1 MNLDRRQIAVIS
13 TAAAFVVVFA
23 ALAFFLFRAVSARAA
38 AASARDEA
46 LEAVTRYYSAKVF
59 PSLASLAAVKSNETE
74 LAVWRAT
81 ARQLAGR
88 GDRVLVPDSATAFK
102 QRLQAEVRRLGS
114 LPGGADG
121 RLAAPT
127 FLFGFDKY
135 LGDTGVLPEARDI
148 PKLQTQ
154 LDLVSH
160 VVGVFADL
168 GVLEVKS
175 VKRDESPAVVP
186 PPPPRAKP
194 GNVRKGPPLGE
205 DPPVTHLTYSFQ
217 FLARPSTLV
226 QVVNALTADLRFIVI
241 TDLSFTETADGIVEK
256 IAARDAAREA
266 ASSGRSTRSS
276 RRRHAETTAKED
288 EAAKKD
294 ERLVVDP
301 EIDAPIQVD
310 LSLAVYDFGC
320 PPPVIVAPV
329 AAPLPP
335 VEGGEPVPPPAAGT
349 TNAPV
354 AEAKIPSSKAD
365 VPVAVLEPRP
375 VASKTETN
383 SAPVSAVSTVPA
395 ESQTAGSFPA
405 NDAEAK

>member
-23 ALAFFLFRAVSARAA
+23 ALAFFLFRAISARAA

-59 PSLASLAAVKSNETE
+59 PSLASLSAVKSNETE

-88 GDRVLVPDSATAFK
+88 GDRVLGPDSATAFK
-102 QRLQAEVRRLGS
+102 QHLQAEVRRLGS

-121 RLAAPT
+121 RLAVPA

-148 PKLQTQ
+148 PRLQTQ

-160 VVGVFADL
+160 VVGVFAER

-175 VKRDESPAVVP
+175 VKRDESPAVA
-186 PPPPRAKP
+186 PPPPRAKS
-194 GNVRKGPPLGE
+194 GNGRKGPPFGE
-205 DPPVTHLTYSFQ
+205 ESPVTSLAYSFQ

-226 QVVNALTADLRFIVI
+226 QVVNALTSDLRFVVI

-256 IAARDAAREA
+256 IAARDAAHEA

-320 PPPVIVAPV
+320 PPPVIAPV
-329 AAPLPP
+329 VEPPPP
-335 VEGGEPVPPPAAGT
+335 VEGGEPVPPPAAGA

-354 AEAKIPSSKAD
+354 VEAEPPSSKAD
-365 VPVAVLEPRP
+365 APVAGVEPRP
-375 VASKTETN
+375 VAPKTEADA
-383 SAPVSAVSTVPA
+383 APVSV
-395 ESQTAGSFPA
+395 ESQAAGSFPA